1 MKKCL
6 NITLKNVNLDL
17 IIASKICIDLCINMN
32 NHQKSTFY
40 PLGNFL
46 NPALTLLGLGL
57 RKSPIGQKLTMLTTP
72 IYAKFSYKILLD
84 NFRKEPLN

>member
-1 MKKCL
+1 M
-6 NITLKNVNLDL
+6 NLDL